1 MNIQDTYQTTIL
13 FAATKHQQNNQTI
26 PGTNLP
32 YLLHLSN
39 VAMEILMAG
48 QHTPAFD
55 TRFAVQVALL
65 HDVLEDTDTTF
76 DELTN
81 NFDQHIA
88 EYAHEHPVAI
98 QHIHFQDHTG
108 LRDRMDT
115 KRRIYTELKGK
126 YYSFL
131 SKAM

>member
-39 VAMEILMAG
+39 VAMEILVGG
-48 QHTPAFD
+48 QHTPDFD
-55 TRFAVQVALL
+55 IEFAVQVALL
-65 HDVLEDTDTTF
+65 HDVLEDTYTTF
-76 DELTN
+76 DEFSNT
-81 NFDQHIA
+81 FGQHIA
-88 EYAHEHPVAI
+88 EYAQDLPVAI
-98 QHIHFQDHTG
+98 QHIHFENHTG

-115 KRRIYTELKGK
+115 QICIYTDLKGK

>member
-48 QHTPAFD
+48 QHTPDFD
-55 TRFAVQVALL
+55 TRFAV
-65 HDVLEDTDTTF
+65 
-76 DELTN
+76 
-81 NFDQHIA
+81 
-88 EYAHEHPVAI
+88 
-98 QHIHFQDHTG
+98 
-108 LRDRMDT
+108 
-115 KRRIYTELKGK
+115 
-126 YYSFL
+126 
-131 SKAM
+131 